1 MIKKSRAIFALTIIL
16 MIIFLMQTIAQVTV
30 VDANPFS
37 SLSLG
42 IKSPENRVYNTT
54 LISVIFNVNAPIQSP
69 KIVKM
74 SYSLDGSS
82 NRTLGISSSE
92 SSRFGTPMV
101 FYVGT
106 GILRNL
112 GNGTHSL
119 EVYALDSKGQTMTY
133 PTGRIFMINATSSS
147 SSEQPF
153 AASNLT
159 IALVISIIVIVI
171 GAGLAVFAYKKRKP
185 NQQVKA

>member
-1 MIKKSRAIFALTIIL
+1 MTKKSRAIFALTTIL
-16 MIIFLMQTIAQVTV
+16 MIIFLIQPIAQVTV
-30 VDANPFS
+30 VDANPFTGPS
-37 SLSLG
+37 IG
-42 IKSPENRVYNTT
+42 IESPENRVYNTT
-54 LISVIFNVNAPIQSP
+54 MISVIFHVDTPIQFS

-82 NRTLGISSSE
+82 NRTLSISLQP
-92 SSRFGTPMV
+92 SRFGTSIV
-101 FYVGT
+101 SYVGT

-119 EVYALDSKGQTMTY
+119 EVYALDAKGQTLTY
-133 PTGRIFMINATSSS
+133 PTGRIFMVNATSSS

-159 IALVISIIVIVI
+159 IALVISTIATVI